1 MIMSAGKTKLAAIVR
16 FFTVTYL
23 WILLA
28 PYAVMYIGA
37 ASNQLVLIANH
48 DRFPVLVNDAKQ
60 KMHADDMV
68 NVNGVTYLDP
78 IHIVM
83 TKQTHLNFLADI
95 FDLQGDIYS
104 VGDAFISAGE
114 WLMSFCI
121 YVWIAVVLFK
131 LCRS

>member
-1 MIMSAGKTKLAAIVR
+1 MSAGKTKLAAIVR